1 MTRGGLGLGLEFVG
15 LRVCTCVCFMLRL
28 PVVPAVPGHEAAAP
42 LPCDHIVPAPT
53 RMHEHRL
60 PRPRQPLL
68 RAAAGGTSRPR
79 EGSPTRVP
87 PPYPSPPPSLPIP
100 GSKLGQSVSK
110 LADWRML
117 PSPVDPLLFRLAL
130 LLPCCWRSADKRCK
144 IKGSAVCS
152 QRQSETRSLYACL
165 LQQATLGIRN

>member
-1 MTRGGLGLGLEFVG
+1 MRQRPPCLVTTSSL
-15 LRVCTCVCFMLRL
+15 
-28 PVVPAVPGHEAAAP
+28 P
-42 LPCDHIVPAPT
+42 LPECTSTAFHAHVSPFFVQQLVAHLAPAKG
-53 RMHEHRL
+53 RRHVCRHRI
-60 PRPRQPLL
+60 P
-68 RAAAGGTSRPR
+68 A
-79 EGSPTRVP
+79 
-87 PPYPSPPPSLPIP
+87 PPPSLPIP
-100 GSKLGQSVSK
+100 GSQLGQSVSK

-152 QRQSETRSLYACL
+152 QRQSETRSLYAFL